1 MGQQKNVSPSQGSVR
16 AYQNIMENL
25 VHQEIQRQ
33 MQAMPPSLLEYI
45 ETAEVATFALNRLP
59 PLYASSQR
67 GKELQAEKGE
77 NKLKREVATAVR
89 QALAAVQRDPLRSS
103 TPLPSNRDPRYQI
116 AEEKLTALEEFLRTN
131 HVLDPSIPRLNW
143 DNLNLAIARALKKTA
158 QKGLVSRGVEQL
170 LMENDYSAG
179 RPRSPEAHDWSDSK
193 YH

>member
-1 MGQQKNVSPSQGSVR
+1 MGQSQNTSPSQGSVR

-33 MQAMPPSLLEYI
+33 MQTMPRTLLEYI
-45 ETAEVATFALNRLP
+45 EVSEVATFALNRLP

-67 GKELQAEKGE
+67 GKELQAEKGQ
-77 NKLKREVATAVR
+77 NKLKQEVATAVR

-103 TPLPSNRDPRYQI
+103 KPLPSNRDPRYQI
-116 AEEKLTALEEFLRTN
+116 AEEKLAALEEFLRVN
-131 HVLDPSIPRLNW
+131 HVLDPSIPKLNW
-143 DNLNLAIARALKKTA
+143 DNVNLAIARALKKTA

-170 LMENDYSAG
+170 LMENDYSNG
-179 RPRSPEAHDWSDSK
+179 HQKPSAHDWTDPK